1 MKEMIKKLV
10 VCLLCIGIFFGMQ
23 FISGQVSSFISGYTV
38 AKEMDAEGIKLDT
51 AENMQI
57 FYERARKMSLSNLG
71 TVSFISSAVSVMI
84 FILIARGSKKKA
96 ANKEG
101 TKVSGKELMHS
112 AVKELG
118 FRKISFKKVLSA
130 FIAGLGMTGFIN
142 GVLGILP
149 LPMWL
154 VNSYSSASSAVS
166 NMGLIGQL
174 IGVTIAPAI
183 AEEVLF
189 RGVILGNLRKV
200 MPTWLAVVLSSA
212 AFGLVH
218 GNLLWMAYTFV
229 MGIIVAVM
237 DIKFD
242 SIIPGMIMHLVFN
255 LYGVLTGGLA
265 LPAAVYAGFALMGL
279 GILVICMSGGRYQTG
294 KTAAA

>member
-57 FYERARKMSLSNLG
+57 FYERAGKMSLSNLG